1 MHLLS
6 HSFWKLGIWEQL
18 SWRSRLPIS
27 PEVAV
32 KTSAGA
38 ASAIGLIGAG
48 ASASQLAHWPSW
60 GLTSLRLLE
69 CSPGVA
75 ASFPQ
80 RRWSSRTRQKPQ
92 SFLWSSLGCHG
103 PLLLLSSTGHTD
115 SLTQCRRG
123 CTGHGSQLAGIF
135 GGQSWAGFHTMAM
148 ARGPF
153 SGSLLAVL
161 TPKQGCLD
169 LLYLL
174 CPLVKLTLK
183 MCP

>member
-18 SWRSRLPIS
+18 RWRLSLQIS

-38 ASAIGLIGAG
+38 ASAIGSTGAG
-48 ASASQLAHWPSW
+48 ASASKLAHWPSW

-80 RRWSSRTRQKPQ
+80 RRWSSRTRQTPQ

-115 SLTQCRRG
+115 SLIQCRRS

-135 GGQSWAGFHTMAM
+135 GVSLGLASAPRPWQGALSLAASWLC
-148 ARGPF
+148 
-153 SGSLLAVL
+153 LLRSRAAL
-161 TPKQGCLD
+161 ICFIYCA
-169 LLYLL
+169 LL
-174 CPLVKLTLK
+174 
-183 MCP
+183 